1 METKYT
7 LKQAADLLGMTRQ
20 GLKYWLD
27 RLGEPLV
34 KDTSGRY
41 VVSDDALN
49 RVKQAR
55 EVASEVTSG
64 VASEAIS
71 AEVDRKTE
79 NAENKR
85 RSESE
90 GASEA
95 VSEVAS
101 EVPAVTLALVEMLR
115 EELRTKN
122 AQIDELNKR
131 LAEVTEALATA
142 QRTAEGS
149 QALHAA
155 TMKQL
160 QEQQSTV
167 KPIVQEESAPE
178 PERSVKEEE
187 PEGRRWFVPDD
198 EDEDEDEEPPVRK
211 KRSFLDW
218 LLGRG

>member
-1 METKYT
+1 METKHYT

-20 GLKYWLD
+20 GLRYWLD
-27 RLGEPLV
+27 RLGEPLA

-41 VVSDDALN
+41 VVSDDALD

-55 EVASEVTSG
+55 EVASEV
-64 VASEAIS
+64 ASEVTS
-71 AEVDRKTE
+71 AEADRKTE

-85 RSESE
+85 HSESE
-90 GASEA
+90 AA
-95 VSEVAS
+95 SEVAS

-115 EELRTKN
+115 EELQTKN

-167 KPIVQEESAPE
+167 KPIIQEESAPE

>member
-55 EVASEVTSG
+55 EVASEV
-64 VASEAIS
+64 ASEVTSTKADS
-71 AEVDRKTE
+71 KTE

-90 GASEA
+90 SASEA
-95 VSEVAS
+95 ASEVAS

-115 EELRTKN
+115 EELQTKN

-167 KPIVQEESAPE
+167 KPIIQEESAPG

>member
-41 VVSDDALN
+41 VVTDDALN

-55 EVASEVTSG
+55 EVASEVTS
-64 VASEAIS
+64 EATS
-71 AEVDRKTE
+71 AKVDRETE
-79 NAENKR
+79 SAENKR

-115 EELRTKN
+115 EELKTKN

-167 KPIVQEESAPE
+167 KPIIQEESAPE

-198 EDEDEDEEPPVRK
+198 EDEDDEPPVKK
-211 KRSFLDW
+211 KRSFWDW
-218 LLGRG
+218 LLGRD

>member
-1 METKYT
+1 
-7 LKQAADLLGMTRQ
+7 MTRQ

-55 EVASEVTSG
+55 EVASEV
-64 VASEAIS
+64 
-71 AEVDRKTE
+71 
-79 NAENKR
+79 
-85 RSESE
+85 
-90 GASEA
+90 
-95 VSEVAS
+95 AS

-115 EELRTKN
+115 EELKTKN

-131 LAEVTEALATA
+131 LAEVTEALVTA

-167 KPIVQEESAPE
+167 KPIIQEESAPE

-198 EDEDEDEEPPVRK
+198 EDEDEDEDPPVKK